1 MRKHIYFLLITIT
14 YFITFLFTLTFAILL
29 FRFKKIPK
37 IIKSLGNVTDE
48 AKDVIYNNKE
58 IPFDDEQDSL

>member
-58 IPFDDEQDSL
+58 LPFDDEQDYL